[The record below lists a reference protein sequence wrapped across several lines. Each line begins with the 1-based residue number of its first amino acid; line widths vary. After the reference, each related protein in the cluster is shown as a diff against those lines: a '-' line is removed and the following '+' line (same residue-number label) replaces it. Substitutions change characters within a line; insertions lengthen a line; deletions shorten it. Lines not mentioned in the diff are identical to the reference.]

1 MPTGKNYTTLEKPG
15 EKSGLD
21 RVGHSRRN
29 MNDRRVRQL
38 QDDGLYRR
46 MVTLESASDISVQVD
61 GCRKVLFC
69 SNNYLGLAQDAR
81 LIEAAKRGLQKWGF
95 GSGSSRL
102 ICGNT
107 TPHETLQNRLSRLL
121 TKEKCLI
128 FPTGFMANYAALA
141 TLPGKGDLLLL
152 DKLDHASLIDG
163 ARASQG
169 TLRTYPHRQSEKLI
183 RLLKSAEYEQAWIV
197 TDSLFSMD
205 GDRAQL
211 AELIEIKKRF
221 NAKLLVDEAHA
232 FGCLGSRGLGVADE
246 EGVLDDVDIYMATF
260 SKALGGAGGFIAAS
274 SDTIEWIINSARAFI
289 YTTGIPVVN
298 CFAAQAALDIID
310 TEPQRRQRL
319 NENAEYFHQ
328 RCRQMNLNTG
338 ESFSYIVPILIGSAN
353 RAQQISE
360 QLWEKGF
367 MVPAIRPPTVAPN
380 TSRLRVS
387 LSSQHSRDHLDML
400 CEALQKVI
408 L

>member
-15 EKSGLD
+15 ERSGLD
-21 RVGHSRRN
+21 CVDQLRKT
-29 MNDRRVRQL
+29 MDDRRVRQL
-38 QDDGLYRR
+38 RDDGLYRR
-46 MVTLESASDISVQVD
+46 MVTLESASDISVQVA
-61 GCRKVLFC
+61 GRRKILFC

-81 LIEAAKRGLQKWGF
+81 LIEATKSGLEKWGF

-107 TPHETLQNRLSRLL
+107 RPHESLQNRLAGVLN
-121 TKEKCLI
+121 KEKCLI

-163 ARASQG
+163 GRASQG
-169 TLRTYPHRQSEKLI
+169 TLRTFPHRQTEKLI
-183 RLLKSAEYEQAWIV
+183 RLLETADYEQAWIV

-205 GDRAQL
+205 GDRAHL
-211 AELIEIKKRF
+211 AELIEIKKQF

-232 FGCLGSRGLGVADE
+232 IGCLGPRGLGVADE
-246 EGVLDDVDIYMATF
+246 EGVLDEVDIYMATF

-274 SDTIEWIINSARAFI
+274 SDTIEWLVNSARAFI
-289 YTTGIPVVN
+289 FTTGIPVVN
-298 CFAAQAALDIID
+298 CLAAEAALDIID
-310 TEPQRRQRL
+310 AEPQRRQRL

-328 RCRQMNLNTG
+328 RCSQMKLDTG
-338 ESFSYIVPILIGSAN
+338 ESVSHIVPIHIGSAEK
-353 RAQQISE
+353 AQRISE
-360 QLWEKGF
+360 QLWEKGL

-387 LSSQHSRDHLDML
+387 LSSQHSRDHLDIL
-400 CEALQKVI
+400 CDALQEVI